1 MTDNTIYSDIRPYRD
16 HEVEQVVN
24 EIVNSELADK
34 IISAIFP
41 EELVEQLKK
50 ALDGIDNIKDFQEK
64 FIVKIIDK
72 ILLDTS
78 SGLSKSGLENI
89 NNTNPKLFISNH
101 RDIVLDA
108 VLLNR
113 VFVAEGHE
121 TVEVAIGDN
130 LLNKPWIKHLVR
142 LNKCFIVQRNLSARE
157 LMKFSQ
163 LMSKYIYETVA
174 IKKHSL
180 WIAQRQGRAKD
191 GNDRTQP
198 GLLNMLGMSSSGSL
212 REYFSGLNIIPVS
225 ISYEYDPCDVEKVK
239 YLYAMKFS
247 GGYTKEKNEDIESMK
262 KGIFGYKGNIHYHFG
277 NPIKDEINAL
287 PDDLRKN
294 EFMKRLGSIIDK
306 YVIGN
311 YKMQKNNF
319 IAYDILFGGRD
330 GKLEYSQNE
339 REKFVLDMENKFAEI
354 SGNKD
359 ELKSIF
365 LQMYARPLQN
375 KIELPP
381 V

>member
-16 HEVEQVVN
+16 YEVEQVVN
-24 EIVNSELADK
+24 EIVNSQLADK
-34 IISAIFP
+34 IISTIFP
-41 EELVEQLKK
+41 NEPVESLKK
-50 ALDGIDNIKDFQEK
+50 VLIGIDNIKDFQEK

-78 SGLSKSGLENI
+78 SGLTKSGLENI

-108 VLLNR
+108 VLLNG
-113 VFVAEGHE
+113 VFVSEGHD

-130 LLNKPWIKHLVR
+130 LLDTPWIKDLVR
-142 LNKCFIVQRNLSARE
+142 LNKCFIVKRNLSVRE
-157 LMKFSQ
+157 LMNFSQ
-163 LMSKYIYETVA
+163 LLSKYIFDTITVR
-174 IKKHSL
+174 KSSL
-180 WIAQRQGRAKD
+180 WIAQREGRAKD

-198 GLLNMLGMSSSGSL
+198 GLLTMLGMSATGSL
-212 REYFSGLNIIPVS
+212 KAFFSDLNIIPVS

-239 YLYAMKFS
+239 YLYVMKFL
-247 GGYTKEKNEDIESMK
+247 GGYTKEKNEDITSMK

-277 NPIKDEINAL
+277 TPIKDEINAL

-306 YVIGN
+306 HVIGN

-330 GKLEYSQNE
+330 GNLEYSQNE
-339 REKFVLDMENKFAEI
+339 REKFVLDMENKIAEI

-375 KIELPP
+375 KIELPST
-381 V
+381 